1 MIELIEGSSTDTK
14 VINKIITFAKK
25 YSKAIVVLDSN
36 HTTEYVLSELT
47 HYSRL
52 VTQGNYCVVFDTLVG
67 DLPKNLY
74 NDRPWGPKKNPRIA
88 VQKIF
93 KD

>member
-52 VTQGNYCVVFDTLVG
+52 VT
-67 DLPKNLY
+67 
-74 NDRPWGPKKNPRIA
+74 
-88 VQKIF
+88 
-93 KD
+93 